1 MEITSYH
8 VTFTLL
14 TISIIFNIF
23 LNYKIIQSNKYSIEN
38 LKKSNL
44 YYFDKLIYAI
54 IYIVFNIFIY
64 STPIPGKCTKT
75 QQKLQFKITDFHKFC
90 YIIFFSILLNIMF
103 YTFYF
108 LDEDDKKLDFEVK
121 KMKII
126 FSTKIILYTL
136 LYLFILVSFLFYI
149 QVLEEDY
156 NLKFFEE
163 CKKTLKKMDT
173 KNKIT
178 KYLKDNATLFIMTI
192 LAGLVTNLFIELESW
207 LFSS

>member
-1 MEITSYH
+1 MKITSYH
-8 VTFTLL
+8 VAFTLL
-14 TISIIFNIF
+14 TISIIFNII

-44 YYFDKLIYAI
+44 YYFDKIIYAI

-64 STPIPGKCTKT
+64 FTPIPTVCPDE
-75 QQKLQFKITDFHKFC
+75 KLQYKITDFHKFC

-121 KMKII
+121 KMKIL

-149 QVLEEDY
+149 QVLKKDY
-156 NLKFFEE
+156 TVTLYEE
-163 CKKTLKKMDT
+163 CKKTVTKMDT
-173 KNKIT
+173 KNTIT
-178 KYLKDNATLFIMTI
+178 KYLKDNATILIMTI
-192 LAGLVTNLFIELESW
+192 LTGLVTNLFIELESW